1 MNFKEIIAGG
11 YNPSFLFAVDK
22 YYGSKNELKS
32 LIDSCHARNIAVIMD
47 LVINHSYGNS
57 PFYRLYNDG
66 KLLEKNPWFNRD
78 HNFANTDAHWGY
90 DWNHESVYTKKLL
103 DAQLLSLDERV

>member
-1 MNFKEIIAGG
+1 MPINEFQGNNSWG

-66 KLLEKNPWFNRD
+66 KPLEENPWFNRD
-78 HNFANTDAHWGY
+78 HNLQIQMHTGAMIGIMKAFTLKNF
-90 DWNHESVYTKKLL
+90 L
-103 DAQLLSLDERV
+103 DGQ